1 MNSHRKSPSTKNTDT
16 ELCPYY
22 VKYLKIHWDL
32 EEQSQK
38 DINFKKKIV
47 LIPTGPT
54 ESVML
59 NNQITRKDL
68 PQISLILK
76 LCNDNEV
83 RYNVVL
89 NVLLVRYTILVRLK
103 VRLKRERQAA
113 RCKRPAKIPF

>member
-1 MNSHRKSPSTKNTDT
+1 
-16 ELCPYY
+16 
-22 VKYLKIHWDL
+22 
-32 EEQSQK
+32 
-38 DINFKKKIV
+38 
-47 LIPTGPT
+47 
-54 ESVML
+54 ML